1 VCTYK
6 KSNTTFAC
14 AARGVDFVPAARRK
28 WIFPQISI
36 RQQQREP
43 KKREKD
49 SMTRVA
55 PRPHIHYI
63 D

>member
-1 VCTYK
+1 VRG
-6 KSNTTFAC
+6 

-43 KKREKD
+43 KKKRK
-49 SMTRVA
+49 R
-55 PRPHIHYI
+55 
-63 D
+63 